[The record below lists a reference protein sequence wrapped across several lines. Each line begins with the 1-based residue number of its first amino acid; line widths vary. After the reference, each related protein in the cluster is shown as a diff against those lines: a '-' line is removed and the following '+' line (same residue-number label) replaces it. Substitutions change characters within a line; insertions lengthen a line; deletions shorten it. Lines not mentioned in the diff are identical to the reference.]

1 MCKNRIKCC
10 MIFLLEFCGL
20 VEGLNACTTE
30 IKFFFRSSFACLIVC
45 VTSFCH
51 NFSREVIDNRTN

>member
-30 IKFFFRSSFACLIVC
+30 IKFFFAVHLPVS
-45 VTSFCH
+45 
-51 NFSREVIDNRTN
+51 